1 MAILTREPESKFTPA
16 PEGLFLAVACDVVDL
31 GMVDDG
37 FGTKH
42 KVEIWWQLDERN
54 PETGTRF
61 TVRKR
66 YTNSLHEKASL
77 RKDLEMWRGRK
88 FTPEE
93 LRGFDLEKLIN
104 VPCQVQTVHKVTDD
118 GKTFCNIGAVI
129 TARGQKL
136 TIEAFTRHKDRD
148 VAPKGVAAHDEEE
161 DFDHVPF

>member
-37 FGTKH
+37 FGMKH

-54 PETGTRF
+54 PETGARF

-93 LRGFDLEKLIN
+93 LRGFDLEKLIG
-104 VPCQVQTVHKVTDD
+104 VPCQIQTVHKVTDD
-118 GKTFCNIGAVI
+118 GKVFCNIGAVI

-136 TIEAFTRHKDRD
+136 TVQDFTRHKDR
-148 VAPKGVAAHDEEE
+148 AQTGATSGTQQE
-161 DFDHVPF
+161 DIDDDSIPF